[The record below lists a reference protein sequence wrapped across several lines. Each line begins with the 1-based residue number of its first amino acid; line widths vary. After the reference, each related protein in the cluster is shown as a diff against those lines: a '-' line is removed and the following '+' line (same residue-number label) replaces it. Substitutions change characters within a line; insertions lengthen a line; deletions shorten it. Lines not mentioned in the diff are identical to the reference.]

1 MKLQIAIDGKSYE
14 VEVEL
19 LEDDSAARMPNYGPY
34 PIVPATVQSPQEQGA
49 RSEAPSVEE
58 NANVNEEK
66 VCRSPVAGVVIKVN
80 VEPGQAI
87 QANDLM
93 MVLEAMKME
102 TNVTAPVAGKVKSVK
117 VAQGD
122 AVKVNQVVVEFE

>member
-1 MKLQIAIDGKSYE
+1 
-14 VEVEL
+14 
-19 LEDDSAARMPNYGPY
+19 
-34 PIVPATVQSPQEQGA
+34 
-49 RSEAPSVEE
+49 
-58 NANVNEEK
+58 
-66 VCRSPVAGVVIKVN
+66 VAGVVIKVN

>member
-1 MKLQIAIDGKSYE
+1 
-14 VEVEL
+14 
-19 LEDDSAARMPNYGPY
+19 
-34 PIVPATVQSPQEQGA
+34 
-49 RSEAPSVEE
+49 VEE

>member
-1 MKLQIAIDGKSYE
+1 M
-14 VEVEL
+14 
-19 LEDDSAARMPNYGPY
+19 
-34 PIVPATVQSPQEQGA
+34 
-49 RSEAPSVEE
+49 
-58 NANVNEEK
+58 
-66 VCRSPVAGVVIKVN
+66 AGVVIKVN